1 MHVLLEK
8 AQNQT
13 LELLREMEKFTLRVR
28 RSIEICASPDTVYR
42 FLNQFEKYPEF
53 CNYVRAVASEGARRL
68 SWKTVDGGGQEV
80 EWEAEI
86 LQSFPSSRLSWRSTT
101 PTGWCCSMTIAPI
114 PNATCLMVHRSYV
127 PEMIGPDLAAARNLV
142 AQRLN
147 EDLERLKG
155 LIESRS
161 STVSPALSRTSMR
174 DTTGAEVTAAAVPV
188 APRTRPV
195 EQVGVTALTDFASA
209 PRVFVS
215 YSYDSNAHAARVLAL
230 ADALRDLGINVILD
244 RYVHPAPA
252 KGWPRWMDWNLDVA
266 DFVLMVCTE
275 TYGRRVMGLEELGK
289 GLGARFEGGLI
300 FNWIRDDK
308 PGGSRFIPILLPGS
322 EPMHIPNPVQGHT
335 HYQIE
340 TFDFT
345 DPGFEALYRHLTN
358 QPATPGSVPGSIK
371 SLPQIQR
378 PQPSPGPL
386 PPSGGP
392 WWNVPYL
399 RNPYFTGRA
408 AILAQIEAA
417 LASDTPAALSQ
428 AIAGLGGIGKTQT
441 AIEYAY
447 RHRDQYRA
455 VLWVRADTET
465 NLVSGYCELAEVLDL
480 PEKDLRDSNEVVAA
494 VRRWLGRE
502 PDYLLILDNA
512 DDPSLVEL
520 YLPPDPRGHVLL
532 TSSVQTLDVLSIR
545 KPIELPVMTPDE
557 ALEFLLKRTHRAGP
571 LDAAERDA
579 ARALADELGY
589 LPLALEQAT
598 ANMVEQEKPFS
609 VYLASYRIL
618 RLKLLDKMGPV
629 TGYPEILRTIRTT
642 WKCSFEAVAAES
654 PASIELLRL
663 SAFFAPYPIPYEMI
677 LEGASELGELLA
689 SAPASPGGG
698 DFALDRQRNP
708 LDRLLNPLKR
718 YSLVRHYYE
727 ERFYAVHRLVQ
738 AVLRDEL
745 NAAECRDLAERAVK
759 VLNRT
764 FPDADYAN
772 WPRCERLLPHAL
784 TVQTWIEME
793 DLRIPEA
800 ARLLNRVG
808 YYLCN
813 RARYTEAEP
822 LLRRALT
829 IREKRLGPDHPETA
843 RSLNDLA
850 VLLRVRGRYE
860 EAEPL
865 LRRALAIREKV
876 LGPDH
881 PDTAVSLNNL
891 ALLLQAQIRYGEA
904 EPLFRRALAIRE
916 RVLGPDHPDTAYT
929 LHDLAK
935 LLWNQSRLKEAEPL
949 LCRALAIRE
958 QALGPDH
965 PRTAASLDNL
975 AALFQAQG
983 RYGEAEPLFRRA
995 LAIREQALGPDHPD
1009 TAISLNNLALLL
1021 QAQIRYGEA
1030 EPLFRRALAIREQ
1043 ALGPDHP
1050 DTAISLNDLA
1060 ALLRGRGRYGEA
1072 EPLFRRA
1079 LAIREQALGP
1089 DHPDTAISLNDLAAL
1104 LRGRGRYGEAEP
1116 LLRRAL
1122 AIREKVLG
1130 PDHTR
1135 TATSLDNLAA
1145 LLRGRGRL
1153 EEAEP
1158 LLRRALAV
1166 REQVL
1171 GPDHPET
1178 ATSLSELAEFLRAQG
1193 RPGEAEPL
1201 LHRALAI
1208 REKALG
1214 RDHPETATSLSELAE
1229 FLRAQGRP
1237 GEAEPLFCRALAI
1250 YETKLGP
1257 EHPRTVTCR
1266 ENLATLLSLPD
1277 RESETDKEESRATP
1291 EPGASTPRE
1300 EAGCEGR
1307 KSEGD

>member
-1 MHVLLEK
+1 M
-8 AQNQT
+8 
-13 LELLREMEKFTLRVR
+13 
-28 RSIEICASPDTVYR
+28 
-42 FLNQFEKYPEF
+42 
-53 CNYVRAVASEGARRL
+53 
-68 SWKTVDGGGQEV
+68 
-80 EWEAEI
+80 
-86 LQSFPSSRLSWRSTT
+86 
-101 PTGWCCSMTIAPI
+101 
-114 PNATCLMVHRSYV
+114 
-127 PEMIGPDLAAARNLV
+127 
-142 AQRLN
+142 
-147 EDLERLKG
+147 
-155 LIESRS
+155 
-161 STVSPALSRTSMR
+161 
-174 DTTGAEVTAAAVPV
+174 
-188 APRTRPV
+188 
-195 EQVGVTALTDFASA
+195 TALADFAGA

-230 ADALRDLGINVILD
+230 ADALCDLGINVILD

-252 KGWPRWMDWNLDVA
+252 KGWPRWMDWNLDEA
-266 DFVLMVCTE
+266 KFVLMVCTE

-335 HYQIE
+335 HYRIE

-358 QPATPGSVPGSIK
+358 QPATPGSVLGSIK

-417 LASDTPAALSQ
+417 LASSDTPAAPSQ

-480 PEKDLRDSNEVVAA
+480 PEKDLRDSNQVVAA

-502 PDYLLILDNA
+502 PGYLLILDNA

-520 YLPPDPRGHVLL
+520 YLPPDPRGHGLL
-532 TSSVQTLDVLSIR
+532 TSSVQNLDVLSIR

-579 ARALADELGY
+579 ARALTDELGY
-589 LPLALEQAT
+589 LPLALEQA
-598 ANMVEQEKPFS
+598 AASMVEQEKPFS

-629 TGYPEILRTIRTT
+629 TGYPETLRTIRTT
-642 WKCSFEAVAAES
+642 WKCSFEAVAAAS

-689 SAPASPGGG
+689 SALASSGGG

-745 NAAECRDLAERAVK
+745 NAAECRNLAERAVK

-764 FPDADYAN
+764 FPDANYAN

-784 TVQTWIEME
+784 TVQTWIERE

-808 YYLCN
+808 FYLYN

-822 LLRRALT
+822 LLRRALA
-829 IREKRLGPDHPETA
+829 IREKRLGPDHPDTA
-843 RSLNDLA
+843 QSLNDLA
-850 VLLRVRGRYE
+850 VLLRFQGRYREAEPLLRRALAIHEKAVGPNHPDTAISLNNLALLLQAQGRYGEAEEQFHRALAIREKAARGLDHPDTAYTLHDLAELLWNQSRLE

-865 LRRALAIREKV
+865 LRRALAIREQT

-881 PDTAVSLNNL
+881 PETAASLNIL
-891 ALLLQAQIRYGEA
+891 AELFRVQGRYGEA
-904 EPLFRRALAIRE
+904 EERFRR
-916 RVLGPDHPDTAYT
+916 
-929 LHDLAK
+929 
-935 LLWNQSRLKEAEPL
+935 S
-949 LCRALAIRE
+949 LAIRE

-965 PRTAASLDNL
+965 PDTAASLNNLARLLLARGRYGEAEPLLRRSLAIREQALGPNHPETAISLNELALLLQARGRYGEAEDQFRRALAIRKQARGPDHPETAISLNELAALLRGRGRYGEAEPLIRRALAIREQALGPNHPRTATSLNNLAALLRGQGRYGEAEPLIRRALAIREKMLGPDHPYMTYSLNNL

-983 RYGEAEPLFRRA
+983 HPGEAEPLFRRA
-995 LAIREQALGPDHPD
+995 LAIREQALGPDHPE
-1009 TAISLNNLALLL
+1009 TAISL
-1021 QAQIRYGEA
+1021 
-1030 EPLFRRALAIREQ
+1030 
-1043 ALGPDHP
+1043 
-1050 DTAISLNDLA
+1050 S
-1060 ALLRGRGRYGEA
+1060 
-1072 EPLFRRA
+1072 
-1079 LAIREQALGP
+1079 
-1089 DHPDTAISLNDLAAL
+1089 
-1104 LRGRGRYGEAEP
+1104 
-1116 LLRRAL
+1116 
-1122 AIREKVLG
+1122 K
-1130 PDHTR
+1130 
-1135 TATSLDNLAA
+1135 
-1145 LLRGRGRL
+1145 
-1153 EEAEP
+1153 
-1158 LLRRALAV
+1158 
-1166 REQVL
+1166 
-1171 GPDHPET
+1171 
-1178 ATSLSELAEFLRAQG
+1178 LAEFLRA
-1193 RPGEAEPL
+1193 L
-1201 LHRALAI
+1201 
-1208 REKALG
+1208 
-1214 RDHPETATSLSELAE
+1214 
-1229 FLRAQGRP
+1229 GRP
-1237 GEAEPLFCRALAI
+1237 GEAEPLFRRALAI

-1277 RESETDKEESRATP
+1277 RESETDKEESKATP
-1291 EPGASTPRE
+1291 
-1300 EAGCEGR
+1300 
-1307 KSEGD
+1307 